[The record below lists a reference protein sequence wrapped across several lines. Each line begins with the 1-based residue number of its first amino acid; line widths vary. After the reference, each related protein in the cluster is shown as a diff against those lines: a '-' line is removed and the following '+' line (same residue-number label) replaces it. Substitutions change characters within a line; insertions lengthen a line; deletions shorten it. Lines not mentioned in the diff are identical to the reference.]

1 MPVTAWFPDDILQAI
16 CRTFLHS
23 LWQGIPAALLAG
35 FVLLL
40 TKRSG
45 ASLRYNLLGAVLL
58 LFLAG
63 TGLTFYLEMQ
73 AASPSPVQPTAAIA
87 VSGAPYAQAPQP
99 DLLTR
104 FLQFTDAHSGQIMMA
119 WALVFL
125 LKCVRLGAG
134 FYHIFRIRHSNTIQ
148 PPVEWAGKLKQLAL
162 SIGIHAPVKLMES
175 ARVQMPFTVGWLK
188 PCIYV
193 PAGLLAQLPADQLEA
208 ILLHE
213 LAHIRRRDYLVNI
226 LQRFAEIIFFFN
238 PALLW
243 ISACIREER
252 EACCDDIAV
261 AHTPRQASYLEALV
275 AFENAGQ
282 RVQLGMALGQTKFY
296 LLDRV
301 KRILTN
307 ENKKLTI
314 MEKGILLLG
323 LAGITVFGFVPAG
336 EQPAPKAQLEI
347 VKDTT
352 VKPFKTVKLKK
363 DTLHPKKM
371 HFRADSLKYKLKT
384 KHKDSLHTFR
394 GNDSSYYKVYLKT
407 YSANRKHDS
416 ALVYKLYSLA
426 QDSSRLKPMKGK
438 LYAMMDS
445 SYRMH
450 LATDSTYQKQ
460 VQVYHLNAPKF
471 RDSAYVLV
479 RDNKMKTAR
488 LQKMHYDSIHLQYK
502 LHRLDS
508 SLKQHKFKR
517 LPDSSIRKFK
527 QKTAPQKIEG
537 VDQPTAY
544 RTLKSPRPEFSE
556 VTANNKAAARHTAY
570 VQATAYTTYETD
582 TQLSAERGA
591 PEQEKPVPSKIKTP
605 GKKSAEK
612 DMKKQ
617 APEKQIKWHQPRYN
631 KPTFR
636 EKAGQAL
643 PAGLQK
649 HLVPPVAD
657 C

>member
-1 MPVTAWFPDDILQAI
+1 MPVTAWFSDDILQAI

-35 FVLLL
+35 LVLLL
-40 TKRSG
+40 TKRSR

-58 LFLAG
+58 LFLGGA
-63 TGLTFYLEMQ
+63 GLTFYLEMQ
-73 AASPSPVQPTAAIA
+73 SASPAPALQTAVIA
-87 VSGAPYAQAPQP
+87 VSGVPSAPAPQP

-104 FLQFTDAHSGQIMMA
+104 FLQFTDAHSAQIMMA

-125 LKCVRLGAG
+125 LKCIRLGAG

-148 PPVEWAGKLKQLAL
+148 PPVEWAGKLRQLAL
-162 SIGIHAPVKLMES
+162 SLGIHAPVKLMES

-261 AHTPRQASYLEALV
+261 AHTPRQASYLQALV

-282 RVQLGMALGQTKFY
+282 QVQLGMALGQRKFY

-323 LAGITVFGFVPAG
+323 LAGITAFGFVPAG
-336 EQPAPKAQLEI
+336 EQPVPKAQLEI
-347 VKDTT
+347 VEMVKDTT
-352 VKPFKTVKLKK
+352 IKPFRTVKVKR
-363 DTLHPKKM
+363 DTTHPKKL
-371 HFRADSLKYKLKT
+371 HWRADSVKYKLKT
-384 KHKDSLHTFR
+384 KHKDSLHVFR
-394 GNDSSYYKVYLKT
+394 AHADSVYYKVYSDKI
-407 YSANRKHDS
+407 KGDS
-416 ALVYKLYSLA
+416 TLIHKYYRLA
-426 QDSSRLKPMKGK
+426 MDSSRLKAMKGK
-438 LYAMMDS
+438 LQAISVDS
-445 SYRMH
+445 SYKTFIV
-450 LATDSTYQKQ
+450 LDSSFKNQARI
-460 VQVYHLNAPKF
+460 YHLNALKHS
-471 RDSAYVLV
+471 DSAYVLV
-479 RDNKMKTAR
+479 KGNKMRTAK
-488 LQKMHYDSIHLQYK
+488 LNKLHYDSAIIYYK
-502 LHRLDS
+502 WQLADS
-508 SLKQHKFKR
+508 SLKERKFKR
-517 LPDSSIRKFK
+517 LPDSSIKKFK
-527 QKTAPQKIEG
+527 QKTAPREIESR
-537 VDQPTAY
+537 PTAFQVL
-544 RTLKSPRPEFSE
+544 TRPQRMI
-556 VTANNKAAARHTAY
+556 VKGQATTAY
-570 VQATAYTTYETD
+570 TMRMQATAHAAYEARTELFIEPVTY
-582 TQLSAERGA
+582 SRY
-591 PEQEKPVPSKIKTP
+591 EQEKTVPSKPKATY
-605 GKKSAEK
+605 KKSAEK
-612 DMKKQ
+612 EMKKT
-617 APEKQIKWHQPRYN
+617 PEKQIKWHQPRYN

-643 PAGLQK
+643 PSELQK

>member
-35 FVLLL
+35 LVLLL
-40 TKRSG
+40 TKHSR

-73 AASPSPVQPTAAIA
+73 AASPAPVPATAAIA
-87 VSGAPYAQAPQP
+87 VPGAPYAPAPQP

-104 FLQFTDAHSGQIMMA
+104 FLQLTDAHSGQIMMA

-125 LKCVRLGAG
+125 LKCIRLGAG

-261 AHTPRQASYLEALV
+261 AHTPRQASYLQALV

-282 RVQLGMALGQTKFY
+282 RVQLGMGLGQTKFY

-314 MEKGILLLG
+314 MEKGILLIG

-336 EQPAPKAQLEI
+336 EQPAPKAPLEI

-371 HFRADSLKYKLKT
+371 HFRADTLKYKLKT
-384 KHKDSLHTFR
+384 KHKDSLHALR
-394 GNDSSYYKVYLKT
+394 SGDSLHYKVYLKT
-407 YSANRKHDS
+407 YGAKRKYDS
-416 ALVYKLYSLA
+416 SLVYKIYSQM

-438 LYAMMDS
+438 LYAIMADS
-445 SYRMH
+445 SYRKH
-450 LATDSTYQKQ
+450 PETDSTY
-460 VQVYHLNAPKF
+460 VRVYYLKALNYS
-471 RDSAYVLV
+471 DSAYVLT
-479 RDNKMKTAR
+479 RDHKMKIAK
-488 LQKMHYDSIHLQYK
+488 LQKINYDSVHLQYK
-502 LHRLDS
+502 LHMDS
-508 SLKQHKFKR
+508 SLKRIKSRR
-517 LPDSSIRKFK
+517 LPDSSIKSFK
-527 QKTAPQKIEG
+527 QKIAPKAVESI
-537 VDQPTAY
+537 DQPTAFS
-544 RTLKSPRPEFSE
+544 TPKSPGLFAQQ
-556 VTANNKAAARHTAY
+556 VTAKYKTAANFAIQMKTTAY
-570 VQATAYTTYETD
+570 ATYQAEQSLFIEPKYSI
-582 TQLSAERGA
+582 Q
-591 PEQEKPVPSKIKTP
+591 EQEKPAPVKSKVPA
-605 GKKSAEK
+605 KKSAEK
-612 DMKKQ
+612 EVKKKT
-617 APEKQIKWHQPRYN
+617 PGKQIKWHQPRYN
-631 KPTFR
+631 KPSFR
-636 EKAGQAL
+636 EKAEQAL

-649 HLVPPVAD
+649 HLVPPVD
-657 C
+657 NC